1 MLIGIGMGGFVDG
14 FARHQIAQW
23 HHMLPNIV
31 PPHTMAAMRV
41 NMTWD
46 GLFHALTGVITLVGV
61 LQLRSAAY
69 ARDPIPSAQAFM
81 GQLML
86 GWGMFN
92 LVEGIIDR
100 QILGICRGSVSICDS
115 HSRTVTLTSFEREVR
130 RHIPGSSIE
139 VNRPSRSTGHEDAP

>member
-1 MLIGIGMGGFVDG
+1 
-14 FARHQIAQW
+14 
-23 HHMLPNIV
+23 
-31 PPHTMAAMRV
+31 MAAMRV

-46 GLFHALTGVITLVGV
+46 GLFHALTWVITLVGI

-92 LVEGIIDR
+92 LVEGIIDH
-100 QILGICRGSVSICDS
+100 QILGICRGSLSICDS
-115 HSRTVTLTSFEREVR
+115 NSRTVTLTSFEREAR

-139 VNRPSRSTGHEDAP
+139 VNRPGIVKLTGEP

>member
-1 MLIGIGMGGFVDG
+1 MTEARRSHRATVAGILIGIGMGGFVDG
-14 FARHQIAQW
+14 FALHQIAQW
-23 HHMLPNIV
+23 HHMLSNIV

-46 GLFHALTGVITLVGV
+46 GLFHALTWVITLVGI

-81 GQLML
+81 
-86 GWGMFN
+86 
-92 LVEGIIDR
+92 
-100 QILGICRGSVSICDS
+100 CRGSLSICDS
-115 HSRTVTLTSFEREVR
+115 NSRTVTLTSFEREAR

-139 VNRPSRSTGHEDAP
+139 VNRPSRSTGHEDAPW